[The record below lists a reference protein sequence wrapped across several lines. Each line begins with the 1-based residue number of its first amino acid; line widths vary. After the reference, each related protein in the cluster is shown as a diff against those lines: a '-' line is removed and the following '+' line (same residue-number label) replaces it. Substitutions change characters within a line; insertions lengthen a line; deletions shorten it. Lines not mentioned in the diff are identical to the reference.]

1 MLADIFSFIIYVLGG
16 FAMGLMLYKAMLTH
30 KWYKR
35 GAEEA
40 VNSLMSKE
48 DKSQHNYGVPYEKWR
63 KPFMLESTLGIL
75 AVLALIVFVFVWQLL
90 A

>member
-1 MLADIFSFIIYVLGG
+1 MFANIFSFIIYVLGG
-16 FAMGLMLYKAMLTH
+16 FVMGLMLYKALLTH

-40 VNSLMSKE
+40 INSLVSKE
-48 DKSQHNYGVPYEKWR
+48 DKSKHNYGVPYEKWR
-63 KPFMLESTLGIL
+63 KSFMLKATLGII